1 MEWIQT
7 TGPTVAAALEA
18 ALDQL
23 GVHEDDVE
31 YEVLEEPKTGLL
43 SRFTKSE
50 ARIRVRLKPISR
62 EKPQDRRRGRTKGG
76 SKRSEGPR
84 RDKPANRPSHSPSRS
99 RRSKRTRGHHQWTTT
114 M

>member
-7 TGPTVAAALEA
+7 TGSSIAEALEA

-31 YEVLEEPKTGLL
+31 YEVIEEPKTGLL

-62 EKPQDRRRGRTKGG
+62 EKPQDRKRGRSKGG
-76 SKRSEGPR
+76 SKRGDGAR
-84 RDKPANRPSHSPSRS
+84 REK
-99 RRSKRTRGHHQWTTT
+99 
-114 M
+114 